1 MNSKDLNEIAKVH
14 VDTILAQEL
23 TRAEAIMVVA
33 LIQARIV
40 SAVSGVAPTTLPLV
54 KDSFITEGMA
64 PKPKIGVIAGTAP
77 MPESIPMRK
86 SVPYDPETDPAPDIQ
101 IVEPPPR
108 EDLKGKQLAPN
119 NKACICSKCEV
130 IAYVTNRP
138 IIDGM
143 KIGDFIEA
151 FTPGEGL
158 QPLSRKT
165 TIKNIDGNISVDC
178 PNCKGEKTVYLVGK
192 KPHSTGGVSS
202 IVSV

>member
-1 MNSKDLNEIAKVH
+1 MNSKELNEIAKVH

-23 TRAEAIMVVA
+23 TRAEAIMVVG
-33 LIQARIV
+33 LIQARII
-40 SAVSGVAPTTLPLV
+40 SAVSLPSPTTLPLV
-54 KDSFITEGMA
+54 KDPDDVE
-64 PKPKIGVIAGTAP
+64 KVIEHVGA
-77 MPESIPMRK
+77 PMRK
-86 SVPYDPETDPAPDIQ
+86 SVPYDPETDPRPEME

-108 EDLKGKQLAPN
+108 EDLKGKVLAPS
-119 NKACICSKCEV
+119 NKVCICSKCEV
-130 IAYVTNRP
+130 IVYVTNRQ
-138 IIDGM
+138 IVDGM

-158 QPLSRKT
+158 SALSRKS

-192 KPHSTGGVSS
+192 KPPSSGSSVSS